1 MTPALFPHFKKS
13 AHRAGVRLVGPQ
25 LDGVNVCPAE
35 QFEQFRLR
43 LHLPLGER
51 GALALVAR
59 VHFNHFAGLGVLQ
72 NQPAQRGQL
81 QFETI
86 GDLDRD
92 DIVPAIRLAQDRE
105 GSLAERF

>member
-1 MTPALFPHFKKS
+1 MTTALFPHFKKS
-13 AHRAGVRLVGPQ
+13 AQHAGVRLVGAQ
-25 LDGVNVCPAE
+25 LNGVNVCPAE

-43 LHLPLGER
+43 FHLPLGER
-51 GALALVAR
+51 GALALVAG
-59 VHFNHFAGLGVLQ
+59 VHFDDFAGFGVLQ
-72 NQPAQRGQL
+72 NQPAQRGQF

-105 GSLAERF
+105 